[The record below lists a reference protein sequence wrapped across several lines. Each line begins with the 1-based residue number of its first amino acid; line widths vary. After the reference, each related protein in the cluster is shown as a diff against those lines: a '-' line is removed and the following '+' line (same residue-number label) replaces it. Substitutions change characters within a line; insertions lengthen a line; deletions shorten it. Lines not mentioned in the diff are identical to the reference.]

1 MASVQRARLKLMSA
15 LSDVEY
21 RDVVVLGKL
30 NERFFVFNLTDNDL
44 SDPANSAF
52 LKNQLLD
59 AANTASDEL

>member
-1 MASVQRARLKLMSA
+1 MSA

-44 SDPANSAF
+44 SDPAN
-52 LKNQLLD
+52 
-59 AANTASDEL
+59 